1 MTNTTIVII
10 GGGYI
15 GVVTAIHL
23 ARYSQQPLN
32 ICIIETSSSLGE
44 GVAFGT
50 GDKDHRLNGPSGI
63 QFLYPENTESFTEW
77 HENLG
82 AKPRIKN
89 QLRKTEGFLRAVQI
103 LGNISHPNC

>member
-63 QFLYPENTESFTEW
+63 QFLYPENY
-77 HENLG
+77 
-82 AKPRIKN
+82 KPLLPSS
-89 QLRKTEGFLRAVQI
+89 QQI
-103 LGNISHPNC
+103 THLLLHHSLP